1 MSHEHIHVCSHY
13 QLVFGLRWFPILG
26 ASSTQQARVL
36 SKQYR
41 ARASVLTGRHFM
53 CLGLS
58 QKELKQ
64 KTIRLS
70 AAVCFAYL
78 FPRGVHAAIY
88 QLADQL
94 YWLVVVHEGTPV
106 RQGDVVFH
114 SLDQAQQRAQEFK
127 SHYSTLVLQGEALSI
142 QALLPLINPRIR
154 VKAQLKPLRHRSWA
168 WATVLIASLGGLYW
182 SYTPRVSVAAI
193 EPSVVI
199 TDPYL
204 TYWEQQ
210 SRPASNQKALQ
221 ALLHHWQ
228 QLPLSLAQWEL
239 ATSLCQIQQNGWH
252 CVHEFKPA
260 TETATVVDF
269 QQERPAHWT
278 VTQANLQRIQTQ
290 VVIAFNSTEP
300 RLWHSSSTHQ
310 QQFLAQ
316 LQRLKPAFQNMNL
329 ADPVLYGKH
338 VLEKKRTHDFMDT
351 QFTQPQPIFEQSLNL
366 QGPLRSAMLLLDFD
380 DRFYWEKASLTVNK
394 KIKASLKHSVLQ
406 AQLNG
411 VTYVRN

>member
-41 ARASVLTGRHFM
+41 ARASVLIGRHFM

-64 KTIRLS
+64 KTTRLS

-94 YWLVVVHEGTPV
+94 YWLVVVHEGTPI
-106 RQGDVVFH
+106 RQGDLLFQ

-127 SHYSTLVLQGEALSI
+127 KHYSTLVLQAEARSI

-168 WATVLIASLGGLYW
+168 WVGLLIVGLGSFYW

-193 EPSVVI
+193 EPPVVI
-199 TDPYL
+199 PDPYI

-210 SRPASNQKALQ
+210 RRPASNQKALQ
-221 ALLHHWQ
+221 ALLQHWQ
-228 QLPLSLAQWEL
+228 QLPLSVAQWDL
-239 ATSLCQIQQNGWH
+239 TTSSCQVQREAWH
-252 CVHEFKPA
+252 CAHEFKPA

-269 QQERPAHWT
+269 QQNRPEPWA
-278 VTQANLQRIQTQ
+278 VTQANLQRIQVQ
-290 VVIAFNSTEP
+290 VAIAFNSTET
-300 RLWHSSSTHQ
+300 RLWHSSHTHQ
-310 QQFLAQ
+310 HQFLAQ
-316 LQRLKPAFQNMNL
+316 LQRLKPAFQNMTL
-329 ADPVLYGKH
+329 KDPVLYGKQA
-338 VLEKKRTHDFMDT
+338 LEKNRTQTLTDS
-351 QFTQPQPIFEQSLNL
+351 QLAQPQPIFEQALSL
-366 QGPLRSAMLLLDFD
+366 QGPLRSTALLLDFD
-380 DRFYWEKASLTVNK
+380 DRFYWEKASLTVNR
-394 KIKASLKHSVLQ
+394 KIKPSLKHSVLET
-406 AQLNG
+406 QLNG